1 MSSPA
6 AHEKCGRA
14 EAAAGSGAQGS
25 TASPAGEAG
34 GGPAVAA
41 GVWCVMG
48 TFSSLNGLVHLVSFG
63 GVHGE
68 GRCEFT
74 G

>member
-1 MSSPA
+1 MPCPA

-34 GGPAVAA
+34 GGAAIAA
-41 GVWCVMG
+41 GTWGV
-48 TFSSLNGLVHLVSFG
+48 TGLFFLSEWTPAPCFLWRCAW
-63 GVHGE
+63 
-68 GRCEFT
+68 GR
-74 G
+74 